1 MPSSRSRP
9 IATSRSRS
17 SRSRMCSMPGPSL
30 AVVVRMSERRAN
42 GAGRPS
48 VASSLRL
55 SPGGGV
61 PMSDVERVLDR
72 LAAFEPTGRPF
83 LSIYVDAR
91 PDNTGREHWQANVR
105 KELGERAKSYGA
117 RTEARADFD

>member
-1 MPSSRSRP
+1 
-9 IATSRSRS
+9 
-17 SRSRMCSMPGPSL
+17 
-30 AVVVRMSERRAN
+30 
-42 GAGRPS
+42 
-48 VASSLRL
+48 
-55 SPGGGV
+55 
-61 PMSDVERVLDR
+61 MSDVELILDR

-117 RTEARADFD
+117 RTEARAP